1 MSRGRPDAS
10 TEGQGPTMVMP
21 RVNIL
26 GVGVSAIN
34 MTMALHTIDEWIARH
49 EAPTFVSPES
59 MASWKPARC
68 RAAADPRTAGLVTP
82 DGMRWSG

>member
-26 GVGVSAIN
+26 GVGVRGCPKTN
-34 MTMALHTIDEWIARH
+34 
-49 EAPTFVSPES
+49 V
-59 MASWKPARC
+59 
-68 RAAADPRTAGLVTP
+68 
-82 DGMRWSG
+82 